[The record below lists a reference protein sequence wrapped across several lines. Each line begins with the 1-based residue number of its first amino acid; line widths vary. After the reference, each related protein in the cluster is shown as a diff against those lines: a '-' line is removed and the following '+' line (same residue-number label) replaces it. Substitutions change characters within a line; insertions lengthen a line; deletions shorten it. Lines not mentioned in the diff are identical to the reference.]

1 MPVQYWSQMN
11 CISWSHCVVS
21 ERNRNNRISL
31 HRKRKIDLGECD
43 LIHMEKVDR
52 EKEEKNQTS
61 ITKGTGDLNG
71 NRDLSVL
78 KLAAQFNTSI
88 ARTESISKPNN

>member
-1 MPVQYWSQMN
+1 
-11 CISWSHCVVS
+11 
-21 ERNRNNRISL
+21 
-31 HRKRKIDLGECD
+31 
-43 LIHMEKVDR
+43 MEKVDR